1 MPCLFFDLDQ
11 IGSSA
16 LIDKQKALQQTEIFA
31 DLPAAILDQL
41 ADAARRHT
49 ANTADLIFRQGESA
63 TTFYLL
69 LAGRV
74 RLVQHSLEG
83 KDVTMSTFVPGDV
96 IGIGATLSGE
106 TYPGSAEALEP
117 VELLGLPGSI
127 MWQVMNE
134 CAPLAVHVLR
144 FVVARLHE
152 AHDHIREL
160 SAERVQQRIARSLV
174 RLARK
179 VGLKQADGSIC
190 LDLRLSRQDLAQMN
204 GATLETVSRILSAW
218 EREGIVDSR
227 REQIII
233 LKPHALV
240 VIAEDLPR

>member
-1 MPCLFFDLDQ
+1 
-11 IGSSA
+11 

-31 DLPAAILDQL
+31 DLPAVILDRL
-41 ADAARRHT
+41 ADAARKHAAGT
-49 ANTADLIFRQGESA
+49 AELVFRQGEIA
-63 TTFYLL
+63 ATFYVLL
-69 LAGRV
+69 SGRV

-96 IGIGATLSGE
+96 IGIGAALIGE
-106 TYPGSAEALEP
+106 TYPGSAEVLEP
-117 VELLGLPGSI
+117 AELLALPGSL

-134 CAPLAVHVLR
+134 CAPLAVRILR
-144 FVVARLHE
+144 IVVARLHE

-218 EREGIVDSR
+218 EREGLVDSG
-227 REQIII
+227 REQITI

-240 VIAEDLPR
+240 VIAEDLPAL

>member
-1 MPCLFFDLDQ
+1 LVE
-11 IGSSA
+11 
-16 LIDKQKALQQTEIFA
+16 KQKALQQTEIFA
-31 DLPAAILDQL
+31 DVPAAILDRL
-41 ADAARRHT
+41 ADAARKQAVST
-49 ANTADLIFRQGESA
+49 AELIFRQGETAAS
-63 TTFYLL
+63 FYLL
-69 LAGRV
+69 LSGRV
-74 RLVQHSLEG
+74 RLVQHTLEG

-96 IGIGATLSGE
+96 IGIGAALIGE
-106 TYPGSAEALEP
+106 AYPGSAEALEL
-117 VELLGLPGSI
+117 VALLALPGDL

-134 CAPLAVHVLR
+134 CAPLAVHMLR

-160 SAERVQQRIARSLV
+160 SAERVQQRVARSLV

-218 EREGIVDSR
+218 EREGLVDSG

-233 LKPHALV
+233 LKPHALI